1 MGHSIRGFVAR
12 PETLQAIRARF
23 PAAKLVGLDAGFALV
38 PGTDAL
44 IAEIDAA
51 DPTDEGMARSID
63 FLFDHPAML
72 RLLADASAQG
82 PIAFV
87 ETDYFEGRGAQVATA
102 CVGGSV
108 VTSKERQGEGQG
120 EARPINS
127 ALRAIGVARAPG
139 EDEFDTVCL
148 GKFRS
153 MAAFESAAAG
163 ATGSSTRG

>member
-23 PAAKLVGLDAGFALV
+23 PSAKLVGLDAGFALV
-38 PGTDAL
+38 PGTEAL
-44 IAEIDAA
+44 IVEIDAA
-51 DPTDEGMARSID
+51 DPAGERMARSID

-72 RLLADASAQG
+72 RLLADVSARG

-87 ETDYFEGRGAQVATA
+87 ETDYSGGRGAQAATA
-102 CVGGSV
+102 CVDGKIV
-108 VTSKERQGEGQG
+108 ASKERQGEGEG
-120 EARPINS
+120 EARPINH

-148 GKFRS
+148 GRFRS
-153 MAAFESAAAG
+153 MAAFDSADS
-163 ATGSSTRG
+163 TGSSTRG

>member
-12 PETLQAIRARF
+12 PEALQAIRVRF
-23 PAAKLVGLDAGFALV
+23 PAARLVGLDAGFALV

-51 DPTDEGMARSID
+51 DPAGEGMAGSID

-87 ETDYFEGRGAQVATA
+87 ETDYVDGRGAQAATA
-102 CVGGSV
+102 CVDGKV
-108 VTSKERQGEGQG
+108 VSSKEREGDG
-120 EARPINS
+120 DGGPRPINS
-127 ALRAIGVARAPG
+127 ALRALGVARAPG

-148 GKFRS
+148 GRFRS
-153 MAAFESAAAG
+153 MSAFE
-163 ATGSSTRG
+163 